1 MARAKLILGL
11 TSIATVL
18 MAPGLGRAQ
27 TCTSDADCAKG
38 LSCQADPI
46 ATPAVAICYA
56 GEAGGACAP
65 VDNPPPVPTTSCKS
79 AACLT
84 SADCGPTMVCN
95 SQTTT
100 TCTGTAPVAVRCDPT
115 TTACDAGVVPDPV
128 PVSCTDTVT
137 SRCIYQ
143 YELPCNVDADCGDGF
158 TCQPTVYGMCSGSS
172 GTGSSGSGSASAGTG
187 GATGGAPVPMP
198 AEVDAGA
205 AAPVSVDAGMTVT
218 CTTVSSYPGH
228 CQAKPVSCTVDAD
241 CQSTWTCALVTIGTA
256 TAPAAPSAP
265 DASTVVSVPE
275 TGVTVPPPATTTT
288 GTCQPPSSSGTYVDH
303 SSAGQGIDITKNATV
318 DAGATT
324 GSTMPPAPAAN
335 GGHTTEQ
342 TAATTSGGS
351 GCSLG
356 ASGLASEPSW
366 LLGLLGVLGLMLARR
381 RRS

>member
-11 TSIATVL
+11 TSIAIFL

-56 GEAGGACAP
+56 GDASGACAP
-65 VDNPPPVPTTSCKS
+65 VDNPPPVPTSSCRS

-95 SQTTT
+95 SRTTT
-100 TCTGTAPVAVRCDPT
+100 TCTGGTPVAVKCDPT
-115 TTACDAGVVPDPV
+115 TTACDPGVVPDPL

-137 SRCIYQ
+137 SRCIYK

-172 GTGSSGSGSASAGTG
+172 GTASSGSGSASAGTG
-187 GATGGAPVPMP
+187 GATGGAPVP

-205 AAPVSVDAGMTVT
+205 AAPVPVPVDAGM
-218 CTTVSSYPGH
+218 TVSSYPGH
-228 CQAKPVSCTVDAD
+228 CQAKPVSCTVDTD
-241 CQSTWTCALVTIGTA
+241 CQSTWTCALVTTGTAVSGGTA

-275 TGVTVPPPATTTT
+275 TGIAVPPPETTTT
-288 GTCQPPSSSGTYVDH
+288 GTCQPPSSSGTFVN
-303 SSAGQGIDITKNATV
+303 QGGTLGTDTAKNATV
-318 DAGATT
+318 DAGAAT
-324 GSTMPPAPAAN
+324 GSTMPPAPTTN
-335 GGHTTEQ
+335 GGSTTEP
-342 TAATTSGGS
+342 TAATNSGGG

-356 ASGLASEPSW
+356 PSGVASEPAL